1 MFTTLNTA
9 LQVITNPTFSTN
21 KQAQFLVGKILAATN
36 VVSPVE
42 LSTLQAASNSVP
54 LNTEQNTAV
63 A

>member
-1 MFTTLNTA
+1 M
-9 LQVITNPTFSTN
+9 
-21 KQAQFLVGKILAATN
+21 AATN